1 MTQTAEPTAAGA
13 ARPRRTFRRSGADRV
28 LAGVAGG
35 LAAWLGLPAVVVR
48 VGFVVLAAAGPAGLI
63 LYAVAWLVSADPDEA
78 AEAPAREPLTA
89 LQLAGLGAV
98 ALGGLLALRELGL
111 WAGDA
116 LVWPLALAAAG
127 SAVIWA
133 RGGMTQT
140 GTAGA
145 PAGLLDGR
153 GALVRVGA
161 GVVLVALGL
170 AAFIAANDALMAA
183 GGALMG
189 VVVTVLGV
197 GLIAGP
203 WGVRVARQLAAE
215 RRERIR
221 SEERAEMA
229 AHLHDSVLHTL
240 ALIQR
245 ADDGA
250 EMASLARAQEREL
263 RAWLYGG
270 RDAVGAETLT
280 TLVEALAGRVERLH
294 RVPVEAVV
302 VGDAPLDE
310 RVRALVDAAGEALV
324 NAARHAGADRVSLYL
339 EAQPDVVTA
348 YVRDEG
354 TGFDPDLVPADRHGI
369 AASIRGRMARHGGR
383 AEVHSAVGEGTEV
396 VLELPREVGA

>member
-1 MTQTAEPTAAGA
+1 
-13 ARPRRTFRRSGADRV
+13 
-28 LAGVAGG
+28 
-35 LAAWLGLPAVVVR
+35 
-48 VGFVVLAAAGPAGLI
+48 
-63 LYAVAWLVSADPDEA
+63 YAVAWLVSAEPDEA
-78 AEAPAREPLTA
+78 AEAPARAPLTA

-116 LVWPLALAAAG
+116 LVWPLALAAVG

-133 RGGMTQT
+133 RGGV
-140 GTAGA
+140 GSAGPATAVPRLLEGR
-145 PAGLLDGR
+145 AGPLRVAVGV
-153 GALVRVGA
+153 ALVG
-161 GVVLVALGL
+161 LGL
-170 AAFIAANDALMAA
+170 AAFIAANDVLMAA
-183 GGALMG
+183 GGALMA

-270 RDAVGAETLT
+270 RDAAGAETLT
-280 TLVEALAGRVERLH
+280 TLVEDLAGRVERLH

-310 RVRALVDAAGEALV
+310 RVRALVDAAGEAVV

-339 EAQPDVVTA
+339 EAQPDVVAA

-354 TGFDPDLVPADRHGI
+354 KGFDPDLVPADRHGI
-369 AASIRGRMARHGGR
+369 AASIRGRMARHGGS
-383 AEVHSAVGEGTEV
+383 AEVHSVVGEGTEV

>member
-1 MTQTAEPTAAGA
+1 MTETVEPRTAGVAG
-13 ARPRRTFRRSGADRV
+13 PRRAFRRSGSDRV

-35 LAAWLGLPAVVVR
+35 LAAWLGLPAAVVR

-63 LYAVAWLVSADPDEA
+63 LYAVAWLVSAEPDEA
-78 AEAPAREPLTA
+78 AEAPARAPLTA

-116 LVWPLALAAAG
+116 LVWPLALAAVG

-133 RGGMTQT
+133 RGGV
-140 GTAGA
+140 GSAGPATAVPRLLEGR
-145 PAGLLDGR
+145 AGPLRVAVGV
-153 GALVRVGA
+153 ALVG
-161 GVVLVALGL
+161 LGL
-170 AAFIAANDALMAA
+170 AAFIAANDVLMAA
-183 GGALMG
+183 GGALMA

-270 RDAVGAETLT
+270 RDAAGAETLT
-280 TLVEALAGRVERLH
+280 TLVEDLAGRVERLH

-310 RVRALVDAAGEALV
+310 RVRALVDAAGEAVV

-339 EAQPDVVTA
+339 EAQPDVVAA

-354 TGFDPDLVPADRHGI
+354 KGFDPDLVPADRHGI
-369 AASIRGRMARHGGR
+369 AASIRGRMARHGGS
-383 AEVHSAVGEGTEV
+383 AEVHSVVGEGTEV

>member
-1 MTQTAEPTAAGA
+1 MAETVEPRTARVTG
-13 ARPRRTFRRSGADRV
+13 PRRAFRRSGSDRV

-35 LAAWLGLPAVVVR
+35 LATWLGLPAVVVR

-63 LYAVAWLVSADPDEA
+63 LYAVAWLVSAEPDEA
-78 AEAPAREPLTA
+78 AEAPARAPLTA
-89 LQLAGLGAV
+89 LQLAGLGTV

-133 RGGMTQT
+133 RGGVASAGPT
-140 GTAGA
+140 TAVPRLLEGRAA
-145 PAGLLDGR
+145 PLRVAVGV
-153 GALVRVGA
+153 ALVG
-161 GVVLVALGL
+161 LGL
-170 AAFIAANDALMAA
+170 AAFIAANDVLMAA
-183 GGALMG
+183 GGALMA

-270 RDAVGAETLT
+270 RDAAGAETLT
-280 TLVEALAGRVERLH
+280 TLVEDLAGRVERLH

-310 RVRALVDAAGEALV
+310 RVRALVDAAGEAVV

-339 EAQPDVVTA
+339 EAQPDVVAA

-354 TGFDPDLVPADRHGI
+354 KGFDPDLVPADRHGI
-369 AASIRGRMARHGGR
+369 AASIRGRMARHGGS

>member
-1 MTQTAEPTAAGA
+1 MTQTAESTAQGTAS
-13 ARPRRTFRRSGADRV
+13 PRRAFRRSGSDRV

-63 LYAVAWLVSADPDEA
+63 LYAVAWLVSAEPHEA
-78 AEAPAREPLTA
+78 TEAPRREPLSA

-133 RGGMTQT
+133 RGGMTRA
-140 GTAGA
+140 GSAGA

-161 GVVLVALGL
+161 GVALVALGL

-189 VVVTVLGV
+189 VVVTMLGV

-203 WGVRVARQLAAE
+203 WGVRLARQLAAE

-270 RDAVGAETLT
+270 RGAASAETLT
-280 TLVEALAGRVERLH
+280 SLVEDLASRVERLH

-302 VGDAPLDE
+302 VGEAPLDE
-310 RVRALVDAAGEALV
+310 GVRALVDAAGEAVV
-324 NAARHAGADRVSLYL
+324 NAARHAGADRVSLYV
-339 EAQPDVVTA
+339 EAQPDVVAA

-354 TGFDPDLVPADRHGI
+354 EGFDPALVPGDRHGI
-369 AASIRGRMARHGGR
+369 AASIRGRMARHGGC
-383 AEVHSAVGEGTEV
+383 AEIHSAIGEGTEV
-396 VLELPREVGA
+396 VLELPREAGR